1 MNCYGSTLYHS
12 IALII
17 TQQHLL
23 FFFSVDKVR
32 RKKLAAT
39 LSDVFPRIPT
49 TSKISQYNDDFS
61 EDIWSKII
69 DMDNVDMDLLLK
81 RKTKSSVKEVTKSSK
96 TDTKPSKKRKAETKS
111 ETESDGKM
119 EVKVNVTIGGMQ
131 PTLDADCDGRDVQ
144 VRLVGRATQAS
155 LTALVDRHFFS
166 QESEQPTKKR
176 RTSSRR
182 RS

>member
-1 MNCYGSTLYHS
+1 VICYGSTLYHS

-49 TSKISQYNDDFS
+49 TSKISPYNDDFS

-81 RKTKSSVKEVTKSSK
+81 RKTKST
-96 TDTKPSKKRKAETKS
+96 

-119 EVKVNVTIGGMQ
+119 EVKVKVTIGGMQ